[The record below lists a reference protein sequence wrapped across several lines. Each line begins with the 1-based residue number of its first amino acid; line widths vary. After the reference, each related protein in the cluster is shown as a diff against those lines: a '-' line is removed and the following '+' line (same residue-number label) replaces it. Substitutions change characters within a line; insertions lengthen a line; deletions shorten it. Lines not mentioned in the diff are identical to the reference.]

1 MRLATTVKTS
11 PKISIIAPVF
21 NESATLE
28 RLYHQIRDAM
38 AILGSPYEII
48 FVDDG
53 STDGSIGILQE
64 IHGIHQEWMSAAAD
78 TLCPSGKELEDYQAR
93 AAPQVVVIQFR
104 RNMGKALALAAGF
117 SRARGDVVITI
128 DADLQDDPNEIPHL
142 LAKIEDGYDVVS
154 GWKTHRRDSWSKV
167 LLSRIFNQ
175 VVCWC
180 THLNLHDINCGF
192 KAYRRQV
199 IQELL
204 VYGDRHR
211 YLPILAHQNGFRVTE
226 VPVKHQP
233 RQYGKS
239 KYGFERIP
247 RGFLDLL
254 TILFLNRYLK
264 RPLHFFGVLGL
275 SCLITGTGINTY
287 LAILWFVQKGI
298 GFRPL
303 LMLGIL
309 LMILGLQFFSIGF
322 LGEMFTNT
330 FERSARRYPIK
341 RVLEGQK

>member
-1 MRLATTVKTS
+1 VKTL

-21 NESATLE
+21 NESATLKP
-28 RLYHQIRDAM
+28 LYHQIRDVM
-38 AILGSPYEII
+38 KIIGFPYEII

-53 STDGSIGILQE
+53 STDGSFGIMEE
-64 IHGIHQEWMSAAAD
+64 IHHLHQESAPTAAATPRPSEFDD
-78 TLCPSGKELEDYQAR
+78 TPV
-93 AAPQVVVIQFR
+93 AATASNIIVIQFR

-117 SRARGDVVITI
+117 ARAKGDVVITI
-128 DADLQDDPNEIPHL
+128 DADLQDDPSEIPKL

-154 GWKTHRRDSWSKV
+154 GWKINRRDSRSKV

-175 VVCWC
+175 VVRWC
-180 THLNLHDINCGF
+180 THLDLHDINCGF

-199 IQELL
+199 IHELL

-211 YLPILAHQNGFRVTE
+211 YLPILANQNGFRVTE
-226 VPVKHQP
+226 VPVQHQP

-239 KYGFERIP
+239 KYGIERIP

-275 SCLITGTGINTY
+275 VCLVTGTGFNIY
-287 LAILWFVQKGI
+287 LAVLWFIQKGI

-309 LMILGLQFFSIGF
+309 LMIIGMQFFSIGF
-322 LGEMFTNT
+322 LGEMFTNA
-330 FERSARRYPIK
+330 FERIDRRYPIK
-341 RVLEGQK
+341 RMLERQK

>member
-1 MRLATTVKTS
+1 MKIFPT
-11 PKISIIAPVF
+11 ISIIIPAF
-21 NESATLE
+21 NEVPTLKP
-28 RLYHQIRDAM
+28 LYHQIRDVMEIIRA
-38 AILGSPYEII
+38 PYEVI

-53 STDGSIGILQE
+53 STDGSFGIMQE
-64 IHGIHQEWMSAAAD
+64 IYGMHQEWASTAAD
-78 TLCPSGKELEDYQAR
+78 TPNPSNQEYEDQAQDVF
-93 AAPQVVVIQFR
+93 QVVVIQLR
-104 RNMGKALALAAGF
+104 RNVGKALALAAGF
-117 SRARGDVVITI
+117 ARASGDVVITI
-128 DADLQDDPNEIPHL
+128 DADLQDDPNEIPRL
-142 LAKIEDGYDVVS
+142 LAKLEEGYDVVS
-154 GWKTHRRDSWSKV
+154 GWKTNRQDSWSKIA
-167 LLSRIFNQ
+167 LSRIFNR

-192 KAYRRQV
+192 KAYKREV

-226 VPVKHQP
+226 VPVKHLP
-233 RQYGKS
+233 RQSGKS

-254 TILFLNRYLK
+254 SILFLNRYLK
-264 RPLHFFGVLGL
+264 RPLHFFGILGL
-275 SCLITGTGINTY
+275 LCFISGTGINIY
-287 LAILWFVQKGI
+287 LAALWFVKGGI

-309 LMILGLQFFSIGF
+309 LMILGMQFFSIGF
-322 LGEMFTNT
+322 LGEMFTNA
-330 FERSARRYPIK
+330 FERLDRRYPIK

>member
-1 MRLATTVKTS
+1 MKTL

-21 NESATLE
+21 NESATLKP
-28 RLYHQIRDAM
+28 LYHQIRDVM
-38 AILGSPYEII
+38 KIIGFPYEII

-53 STDGSIGILQE
+53 STDGSFGIMEE
-64 IHGIHQEWMSAAAD
+64 IHHLHQESAPTAAATPRPSEFDD
-78 TLCPSGKELEDYQAR
+78 TPV
-93 AAPQVVVIQFR
+93 AATASNIIVIQFR

-117 SRARGDVVITI
+117 ARAKGDVVITI
-128 DADLQDDPNEIPHL
+128 DADLQDDPSEIPNL

-154 GWKTHRRDSWSKV
+154 GWKIDRQDSWSKV
-167 LLSRIFNQ
+167 LLSRIFNR

-180 THLNLHDINCGF
+180 TRLNLHDINCGF
-192 KAYRRQV
+192 KAYKCEV

-233 RQYGKS
+233 RQNGKS

-254 TILFLNRYLK
+254 TILFLNQYLK
-264 RPLHFFGVLGL
+264 RPLHFFGVLGFL
-275 SCLITGTGINTY
+275 CVISGTGINIY
-287 LAILWFVQKGI
+287 LAVLWFVHGGI

-309 LMILGLQFFSIGF
+309 LMILGMQFFSIGF
-322 LGEMFTNT
+322 LGEMLTNS
-330 FERSARRYPIK
+330 FERLDCRHPIK
-341 RVLEGQK
+341 RVLEGLK

>member
-1 MRLATTVKTS
+1 MKA
-11 PKISIIAPVF
+11 PKQSSIIIPVF
-21 NESATLE
+21 NESATLKP
-28 RLYHQIRDAM
+28 LYHQIRNVM
-38 AILGSPYEII
+38 GIIESPYEII

-53 STDGSIGILQE
+53 STDGSFGIMKE
-64 IHGIHQEWMSAAAD
+64 IHHLHQEWAFAVAD
-78 TLCPSGKELEDYQAR
+78 TPNLSSQASQEFEEFPVNNQ
-93 AAPQVVVIQFR
+93 AQATSQIVVIQFR
-104 RNMGKALALAAGF
+104 RNMGKATALAAGF
-117 SRARGDVVITI
+117 AHARGDIVITI
-128 DADLQDDPNEIPHL
+128 DADLQDDPNEIPRL
-142 LAKIEDGYDVVS
+142 LAKIEEGYHVVS
-154 GWKTHRRDSWSKV
+154 GWKIDRQDSWSKV
-167 LLSRIFNQ
+167 LLSRIFNR

-180 THLNLHDINCGF
+180 TRLNLHDINCGF

-211 YLPILAHQNGFRVTE
+211 YLPILAHQSGFRVTE
-226 VPVKHQP
+226 VPVKHLP

-247 RGFLDLL
+247 HGFLDLL

-275 SCLITGTGINTY
+275 LCFISGTAINIY
-287 LAILWFVQKGI
+287 LAVSWFVQGGI

-322 LGEMFTNT
+322 LGEMFTNA
-330 FERSARRYPIK
+330 FERLDRRYPIK
-341 RVLEGQK
+341 RVLK

>member
-1 MRLATTVKTS
+1 MKTS
-11 PKISIIAPVF
+11 PKISIITPAF
-21 NESATLE
+21 NESATLKP
-28 RLYHQIRDAM
+28 LYHQIRDVM
-38 AILGSPYEII
+38 GAIESPYEII

-53 STDGSIGILQE
+53 STDGSFGIMQE
-64 IHGIHQEWMSAAAD
+64 IYHLHQNGLD
-78 TLCPSGKELEDYQAR
+78 TPTPSEFDDIPVNATTFQI
-93 AAPQVVVIQFR
+93 VVIQFR
-104 RNMGKALALAAGF
+104 RNVGKATALAAGF
-117 SRARGDVVITI
+117 ARARGNVVITI
-128 DADLQDDPNEIPHL
+128 DADLQDDPNGIPSL
-142 LAKIEDGYDVVS
+142 LAKIEEGYDVVS
-154 GWKTHRRDSWSKV
+154 GWKIDRQDSWSRV
-167 LLSRIFNQ
+167 LFSRIFNR

-180 THLNLHDINCGF
+180 TRLNLHDINCGF
-192 KAYRRQV
+192 KAYRHEV

-211 YLPILAHQNGFRVTE
+211 YLPILAHQNGFRVSE
-226 VPVKHQP
+226 VPVKHLP
-233 RQYGKS
+233 RHCGKS

-247 RGFLDLL
+247 RGFLDML

-275 SCLITGTGINTY
+275 LCLIIGTGINIY
-287 LAILWFVQKGI
+287 LTVLWFVQGGI

-322 LGEMFTNT
+322 LGEMFTNA
-330 FERSARRYPIK
+330 FERLDRRYPIK

>member
-1 MRLATTVKTS
+1 MKVSTQ
-11 PKISIIAPVF
+11 ISVIIPAF
-21 NESATLE
+21 NEAPTLKT
-28 RLYHQIRDAM
+28 LYHQIRDTM
-38 AILGSPYEII
+38 GIMEVSYEVI

-53 STDGSIGILQE
+53 STDGSFDIMEE
-64 IHGIHQEWMSAAAD
+64 IYRLHQESASAMTGA
-78 TLCPSGKELEDYQAR
+78 PSTSRQGYESYQAK
-93 AAPQVVVIQFR
+93 ATSQVVVIQFR
-104 RNMGKALALAAGF
+104 RNMGKASALAAGF
-117 SRARGDVVITI
+117 GQATGNIVITI
-128 DADLQDDPNEIPHL
+128 DADLQDDPSEIPHL
-142 LAKIEDGYDVVS
+142 LAKIEDGHDVVS
-154 GWKTHRRDSWSKV
+154 GWKIKRQDSWSKV
-167 LLSRIFNQ
+167 LLSRIFNHI
-175 VVCWC
+175 VCWC
-180 THLNLHDINCGF
+180 TPRLNLHDINCGF

-226 VPVKHQP
+226 IPVKHQR
-233 RQYGKS
+233 RQSGKS
-239 KYGFERIP
+239 KYGFERIS

-254 TILFLNRYLK
+254 TILFLDRYLK

-275 SCLITGTGINTY
+275 LCLISGTGINTY
-287 LAILWFVQKGI
+287 LAVLWFIQKGI

-322 LGEMFTNT
+322 LGEMFTNAI
-330 FERSARRYPIK
+330 ERLDRRYPIK